1 MSAFFGKGSLIY
13 PLLVDYRLNNDINS
27 LNVAVEIADMLIE
40 KKSINNG
47 ELKND
52 WIHGHNS
59 IIKVLLLL
67 SEITEDEKYRK
78 FSLEIFEKLSEE
90 PYFNF
95 RGFDTVYIAMSI
107 FYQNSIG

>member
-1 MSAFFGKGSLIY
+1 
-13 PLLVDYRLNNDINS
+13 
-27 LNVAVEIADMLIE
+27 MLIE
-40 KKSINNG
+40 KKPIDNG

-90 PYFNF
+90 PILISEDS
-95 RGFDTVYIAMSI
+95 DTVYIAMSI